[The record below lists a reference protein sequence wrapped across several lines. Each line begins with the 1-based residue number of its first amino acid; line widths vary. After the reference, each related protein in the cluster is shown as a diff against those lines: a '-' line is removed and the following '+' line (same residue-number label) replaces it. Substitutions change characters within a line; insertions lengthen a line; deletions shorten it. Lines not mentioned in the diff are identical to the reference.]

1 MRPAVDPVSPRLYSD
16 PMATDASKEPIEEE
30 FRRLEQRVAELV
42 DLCAR
47 LKDENRVLRGRIDT
61 LSGERAQLL
70 QRSEMARNRVESI
83 VSRLRGMEH
92 G

>member
-1 MRPAVDPVSPRLYSD
+1 
-16 PMATDASKEPIEEE
+16 MANDAPKDSIEEE

-42 DLCAR
+42 ELCGR
-47 LKDENRVLRGRIDT
+47 LKDENRVLRGRVESLT
-61 LSGERAQLL
+61 GERAQLL

-83 VSRLRGMEH
+83 VSRLRSMEH